1 MLPLKDNN
9 SPITKFRGMEF
20 CNLTNKEFTM
30 VVWKKLKELQENPDN
45 SMKVGKKKSYENEIF
60 TKETVIIKKIL
71 KLRNSM
77 N

>member
-30 VVWKKLKELQENPDN
+30 VVWKKLNELQENPDN
-45 SMKVGKKKSYENEIF
+45 SMKVGEKNHMKMRYLPKKQ
-60 TKETVIIKKIL
+60 
-71 KLRNSM
+71 
-77 N
+77 